1 MRRAADESERCKDV
15 RACKQLMLGKSRSN
29 VMIKRRGLII
39 KREGS
44 VDGKMRDG
52 MGSRGGCRAGLN
64 ESKT

>member
-1 MRRAADESERCKDV
+1 
-15 RACKQLMLGKSRSN
+15 MLGKSRSN